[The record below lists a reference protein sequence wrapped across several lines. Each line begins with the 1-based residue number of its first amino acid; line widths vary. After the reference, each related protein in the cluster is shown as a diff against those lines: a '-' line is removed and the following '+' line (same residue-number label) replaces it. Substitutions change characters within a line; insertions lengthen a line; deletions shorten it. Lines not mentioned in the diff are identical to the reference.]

1 MQALIEE
8 NDGSP
13 EVLRAIER
21 GEAWLMDEL
30 PKVRRDDPML
40 IYNVW
45 SHGYGIQ
52 ALVAMHG
59 RVPDDAARR
68 ERIAGLIRGQ
78 FEKLVRYES
87 AEGGWGYYDF
97 GAGTQR
103 PNSSSQSFVNAAVL
117 VETSLAPRALLEGLL
132 AIEALLGRARSTTR
146 WIARPIDLDIVLFGN
161 AVVSDGDLQIPH
173 PRFRERAFVLLP
185 LAEIAANAR
194 DPVTGETVESLL
206 RACPG
211 RADAVRVGPLVER
224 RA

>member
-1 MQALIEE
+1 MSSAREHAIIALGANLGDRLATMREAVARIE
-8 NDGSP
+8 G
-13 EVLRAIER
+13 
-21 GEAWLMDEL
+21 L
-30 PKVRRDDPML
+30 P
-40 IYNVW
+40 
-45 SHGYGIQ
+45 GTT
-52 ALVAMHG
+52 LVAASHTFDTAPVG
-59 RVPDDAARR
+59 PPD
-68 ERIAGLIRGQ
+68 Q
-78 FEKLVRYES
+78 PRYL
-87 AEGGWGYYDF
+87 
-97 GAGTQR
+97 
-103 PNSSSQSFVNAAVL
+103 NAAVL

-132 AIEALLGRARSTTR
+132 AIEASLGRARSTTR